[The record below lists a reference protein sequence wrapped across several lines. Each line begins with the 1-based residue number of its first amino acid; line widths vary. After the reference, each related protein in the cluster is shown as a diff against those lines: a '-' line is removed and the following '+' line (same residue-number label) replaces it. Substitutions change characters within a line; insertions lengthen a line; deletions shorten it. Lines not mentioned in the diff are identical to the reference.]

1 MWAVFPTSSTV
12 HQCWLP
18 QCWTK
23 SHRLDRPLCGGA
35 SRPGRD
41 LSWHNCFEPK
51 WPSGYDILWFMIKW
65 NVLKWTQN
73 HPNWSNLRR
82 SFMAN
87 PWFWVKN
94 GSQIVVFLVSFAY
107 RLTTSCLLAAG
118 FPNQGNLPAAK
129 KRSMPS
135 TANSS
140 TPDSVVAP
148 LPGRSIEHFSHIK
161 PCKGLRL
168 AKKIQ
173 KRWQPSLANRKLGI
187 LSSEP
192 ISPSWLTKCCRWE
205 FWRCCTM
212 PPKEKHRSRLL

>member
-1 MWAVFPTSSTV
+1 MKKGLLSADVNDVSCVPHLLHCPSVLAARAVLNEIASAWPPTVRRSIAAWKRLIMTQLFWAQV
-12 HQCWLP
+12 
-18 QCWTK
+18 
-23 SHRLDRPLCGGA
+23 A
-35 SRPGRD
+35 
-41 LSWHNCFEPK
+41 K
-51 WPSGYDILWFMIKW
+51 WLWFMIKW

-82 SFMAN
+82 SFMASE
-87 PWFWVKN
+87 PMVLGQKWI
-94 GSQIVVFLVSFAY
+94 QIVVFLVSFAY

-129 KRSMPS
+129 KRLMPS

-168 AKKIQ
+168 AKK
-173 KRWQPSLANRKLGI
+173 
-187 LSSEP
+187 
-192 ISPSWLTKCCRWE
+192 T
-205 FWRCCTM
+205 
-212 PPKEKHRSRLL
+212 SRNDGNPVLQTEN